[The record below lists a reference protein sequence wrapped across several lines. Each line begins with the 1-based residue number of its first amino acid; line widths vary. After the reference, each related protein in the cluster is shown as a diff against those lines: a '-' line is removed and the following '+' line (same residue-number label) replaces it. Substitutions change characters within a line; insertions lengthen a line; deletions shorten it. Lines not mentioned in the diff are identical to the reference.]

1 MRWVGKVTEAVV
13 RENGNTEN
21 EKNTYLEV
29 LGKTFGI
36 PCPLKLLKF
45 RCLKFRYLSTNIL
58 LFIHR
63 V

>member
-1 MRWVGKVTEAVV
+1 MRWVGKVAEAVA
-13 RENGNTEN
+13 REMETLKMK
-21 EKNTYLEV
+21 KNTYLEV